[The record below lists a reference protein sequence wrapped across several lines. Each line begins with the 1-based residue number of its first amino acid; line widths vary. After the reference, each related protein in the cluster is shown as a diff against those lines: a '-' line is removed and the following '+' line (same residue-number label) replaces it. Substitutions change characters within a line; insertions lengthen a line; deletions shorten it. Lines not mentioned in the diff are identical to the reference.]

1 MLRLPVHLVN
11 LDKELY
17 FWVVISTK
25 LIEVGPLLILGS
37 FFFQFLN
44 EVCSRPRTKLSI
56 SGEKLDSYSDY

>member
-37 FFFQFLN
+37 FFFPVF
-44 EVCSRPRTKLSI
+44 K
-56 SGEKLDSYSDY
+56 